1 MQPEGQQNRIIMR
14 CFVIEIRILH
24 NMCINGYHKIKKTH
38 NNLYPLCL
46 SFTLL
51 SYWSYYF
58 SGLNS
63 NSGNKNFSRN
73 NCKFDKEIYY
83 RKK

>member
-1 MQPEGQQNRIIMR
+1 MRQFFMQPEGQQNRIIMR

-46 SFTLL
+46 SFNEYHAL
-51 SYWSYYF
+51 YYRI
-58 SGLNS
+58 GLNTS
-63 NSGNKNFSRN
+63 VG
-73 NCKFDKEIYY
+73 
-83 RKK
+83 